1 MQLDG
6 VRRENSEEVL
16 NVTRIEDN
24 NRVKIEV
31 SILTE
36 IRFLFS
42 CFWLTSRLLE
52 LFGAYSLS
60 MIGRI
65 IMRTIGS
72 ECGES
77 VQVFQRIPSF

>member
-31 SILTE
+31 SIL
-36 IRFLFS
+36 F
-42 CFWLTSRLLE
+42 
-52 LFGAYSLS
+52 
-60 MIGRI
+60 
-65 IMRTIGS
+65 
-72 ECGES
+72 
-77 VQVFQRIPSF
+77 